1 MAFLDRKTLNVLLTI
16 LLFASVLVI
25 LYMARSVLTIFCFA
39 ILFAYLL
46 DPVVGFLDRHSLLRR
61 KARGVHIAEAYL
73 GVLVLI
79 AGSVYVLIPQASS
92 RPGVFLRN
100 VASFSDRL
108 GSGEIATEVGQTN
121 GWSEEQTFRAKEFL
135 TSHRETIRKV
145 SSQIQSLAA
154 MILGA
159 VAVMP
164 ILAIFFLADGRRL
177 ADMALAAFAT
187 EENLDRLQSLS
198 SELNGVLRHYIRA
211 KMTLVGLSFTYVS
224 LSLFVLRYPHALAL
238 GILAGVLEF
247 IPMVGSITAATTVIV
262 FGFVTHSHWI
272 WMGALLAIWRILI
285 DYWIVPRVLG
295 RELEL
300 HPVLAI
306 FTLMVGAA
314 VGGFAGVYLALP
326 IAAIIRVAWRRFG
339 NSRDQERHVL
349 PAVATVQGQAAASSR
364 CINQDGLR
372 ARAGFTATV

>member
-1 MAFLDRKTLNVLLTI
+1 
-16 LLFASVLVI
+16 
-25 LYMARSVLTIFCFA
+25 
-39 ILFAYLL
+39 
-46 DPVVGFLDRHSLLRR
+46 
-61 KARGVHIAEAYL
+61 
-73 GVLVLI
+73 
-79 AGSVYVLIPQASS
+79 
-92 RPGVFLRN
+92 
-100 VASFSDRL
+100 L

-121 GWSEEQTFRAKEFL
+121 GWSEAQTFRAKELL
-135 TSHRETIRKV
+135 TLHRETIRKV

-159 VAVMP
+159 VAVTP

-177 ADMALAAFAT
+177 ADMALATFAT
-187 EENLDRLQSLS
+187 AENLDRLQSLL

-247 IPMVGSITAATTVIV
+247 IPIVGSITAATTIIV

-285 DYWIVPRVLG
+285 DYWIAPRVLG

-326 IAAIIRVAWRRFG
+326 IAAIIRVIWRRLG
-339 NSRDQERHVL
+339 SSHEQERHVL
-349 PAVATVQGQAAASSR
+349 PVESTVQAAS
-364 CINQDGLR
+364 
-372 ARAGFTATV
+372 

>member
-1 MAFLDRKTLNVLLTI
+1 MAFLDRKTVNVLLTI
-16 LLFASVLVI
+16 LLFASVLGIV
-25 LYMARSVLTIFCFA
+25 YMARAVLTIFCLS
-39 ILFAYLL
+39 ILFAYLI
-46 DPVVGFLDRHSLLRR
+46 DPVVSFLDRHSLLRR

-73 GVLVLI
+73 GVLILV
-79 AGSVYVLIPQASS
+79 AGTVYVLFPQASS

-121 GWSEEQTFRAKEFL
+121 GWSEEQTLRAKEFL

-154 MILGA
+154 TILSA
-159 VAVMP
+159 AAVMP

-177 ADMALAAFAT
+177 ADMGLATFAT
-187 EENLDRLQSLS
+187 EENLDRLQPLS
-198 SELNGVLRHYIRA
+198 RELNCVLRHYIRA
-211 KMTLVGLSFTYVS
+211 KMTLVGLSLTYVS

-247 IPMVGSITAATTVIV
+247 IPIAGWITAATTIII
-262 FGFVTHSHWI
+262 FGIVTHSHWI
-272 WMGALLAIWRILI
+272 WMGALLAIWRIFI
-285 DYWIVPRVLG
+285 DYWIAPRVLG
-295 RELEL
+295 RELEM

-326 IAAIIRVAWRRFG
+326 LAAVIRVIWRRLG
-339 NSRDQERHVL
+339 SSHDQERRVL
-349 PAVATVQGQAAASSR
+349 SAVATVQGQAAAS
-364 CINQDGLR
+364 
-372 ARAGFTATV
+372 

>member
-1 MAFLDRKTLNVLLTI
+1 MAFLDRKTVNVLLTI
-16 LLFASVLVI
+16 LLFASLLVI
-25 LYMARSVLTIFCFA
+25 VYMARSVLAIFCLS
-39 ILFAYLL
+39 ILFAYLI
-46 DPVVGFLDRHSLLRR
+46 DPVVSFLDRHSLLRR
-61 KARGVHIAEAYL
+61 KARGLHITEAYL
-73 GVLVLI
+73 GVLILV
-79 AGSVYVLIPQASS
+79 AGTVYVLIPQASS

-121 GWSEEQTFRAKEFL
+121 GWSEAQTLRAKEFL

-145 SSQIQSLAA
+145 SSQIQSLVA

-159 VAVMP
+159 GAVMP

-177 ADMALAAFAT
+177 ADMALATFAT
-187 EENLDRLQSLS
+187 EKNLDRLQSLS
-198 SELNGVLRHYIRA
+198 RELNSVLHNYIRA

-224 LSLFVLRYPHALAL
+224 LSLLVLRYPHALAL

-247 IPMVGSITAATTVIV
+247 IPIAGWITAATTIIM
-262 FGFVTHSHWI
+262 FGIVTHSHWI

-285 DYWIVPRVLG
+285 DYWIAPRVLG
-295 RELEL
+295 RELEM
-300 HPVLAI
+300 HPILAI

-326 IAAIIRVAWRRFG
+326 IAAITRVIWRKLG
-339 NSRDQERHVL
+339 SSRDQERHVL
-349 PAVATVQGQAAASSR
+349 SAVASVQGQATGMNR
-364 CINQDGLR
+364 RVYVQP
-372 ARAGFTATV
+372 

>member
-1 MAFLDRKTLNVLLTI
+1 MAFLDRKTVNVLLTI
-16 LLFASVLVI
+16 LLFASVLGIV
-25 LYMARSVLTIFCFA
+25 YMARAVLAIFCLS
-39 ILFAYLL
+39 ILFAYLI
-46 DPVVGFLDRHSLLRR
+46 DPVVSFLDRHSLLRR

-73 GVLVLI
+73 GVLILV
-79 AGSVYVLIPQASS
+79 AGTVYVLIPQASS
-92 RPGVFLRN
+92 RPAVFLRN

-121 GWSEEQTFRAKEFL
+121 GWSEEQTLRAKEFL

-154 MILGA
+154 TILSA
-159 VAVMP
+159 AAVMP

-177 ADMALAAFAT
+177 ADMALATFAT

-198 SELNGVLRHYIRA
+198 RELNSVLRHYIRA

-224 LSLFVLRYPHALAL
+224 LSLSVLRYPHALAL

-247 IPMVGSITAATTVIV
+247 IPIAGWITAATTIII
-262 FGFVTHSHWI
+262 FGIVTHSHWI
-272 WMGALLAIWRILI
+272 WMSALLAIWRILI
-285 DYWIVPRVLG
+285 DYWIAPRVLG
-295 RELEL
+295 RELAM
-300 HPVLAI
+300 HPILAI

-326 IAAIIRVAWRRFG
+326 IAAISRVFWRRLG
-339 NSRDQERHVL
+339 SSRDQGRHVL
-349 PAVATVQGQAAASSR
+349 PVMATVQGQAAAS
-364 CINQDGLR
+364 
-372 ARAGFTATV
+372 

>member
-1 MAFLDRKTLNVLLTI
+1 MAFLDRKTVNVLLTI

-25 LYMARSVLTIFCFA
+25 VYMARSVLTIFCLA
-39 ILFAYLL
+39 ILFAYLI

-73 GVLVLI
+73 GVLMLV
-79 AGSVYVLIPQASS
+79 AGTVYVLVPQASS

-121 GWSEEQTFRAKEFL
+121 GWSEAQTFHAKEFL

-154 MILGA
+154 KILGA

-177 ADMALAAFAT
+177 ADMALATFAT

-211 KMTLVGLSFTYVS
+211 KMTLVGLSFMYVS

-247 IPMVGSITAATTVIV
+247 IPTVGSITAATTIIV
-262 FGFVTHSHWI
+262 FGIVTHSHWI
-272 WMGALLAIWRILI
+272 WMGALLAVWRILI
-285 DYWIVPRVLG
+285 DYWIAPRVLG

-326 IAAIIRVAWRRFG
+326 IAAIIRVTWRRLG
-339 NSRDQERHVL
+339 SSRDQERHVL
-349 PAVATVQGQAAASSR
+349 PAVATVQGQGAAS
-364 CINQDGLR
+364 
-372 ARAGFTATV
+372 

>member
-1 MAFLDRKTLNVLLTI
+1 MAFLDRKTVSVLLTI
-16 LLFASVLVI
+16 LLFASVLLIV
-25 LYMARSVLTIFCFA
+25 YMARAVLAIFCLS
-39 ILFAYLL
+39 ILFAYLI
-46 DPVVGFLDRHSLLRR
+46 DPVVSLLDRHSLLRR

-73 GVLVLI
+73 GMLILV
-79 AGSVYVLIPQASS
+79 AGTVYVLIPQASS

-121 GWSEEQTFRAKEFL
+121 GWSEAQTLRAKEFL
-135 TSHRETIRKV
+135 TSHRETIRRV

-159 VAVMP
+159 GAVMP

-177 ADMALAAFAT
+177 ADMALATFAT
-187 EENLDRLQSLS
+187 EENLDGLQSLS
-198 SELNGVLRHYIRA
+198 QELNSVLRHYIRA
-211 KMTLVGLSFTYVS
+211 KMTLVGLSFTYLS

-247 IPMVGSITAATTVIV
+247 IPIAGWITAATTIIIL
-262 FGFVTHSHWI
+262 GIVTHSHWI

-285 DYWIVPRVLG
+285 DYWIAPRVLG
-295 RELEL
+295 RELEM
-300 HPVLAI
+300 HPILAI

-326 IAAIIRVAWRRFG
+326 ITAIIRVVWRRLG
-339 NSRDQERHVL
+339 SSHDQERHVL
-349 PAVATVQGQAAASSR
+349 PVVATVQGH
-364 CINQDGLR
+364 
-372 ARAGFTATV
+372 

>member
-1 MAFLDRKTLNVLLTI
+1 MAFLDRKTVNVLLTI

-25 LYMARSVLTIFCFA
+25 VYMARSVLTIFCLA
-39 ILFAYLL
+39 ILFAYLI

-73 GVLVLI
+73 AVLI
-79 AGSVYVLIPQASS
+79 LVAGTVYVLVPQASS

-121 GWSEEQTFRAKEFL
+121 GWSDAQTFRAKEFL

-164 ILAIFFLADGRRL
+164 FLAIFFLADGRRL
-177 ADMALAAFAT
+177 ADMALATFAT
-187 EENLDRLQSLS
+187 EENLDRLQSLF
-198 SELNGVLRHYIRA
+198 SEINGVLRHYIRA

-238 GILAGVLEF
+238 GILAGVPEF
-247 IPMVGSITAATTVIV
+247 IPTVGSITAGTTIIV
-262 FGFVTHSHWI
+262 FGIVTHSHWI

-285 DYWIVPRVLG
+285 DYWIAPRVLG

-326 IAAIIRVAWRRFG
+326 IAAIIRVTWRRLG
-339 NSRDQERHVL
+339 SSRDQERHVL
-349 PAVATVQGQAAASSR
+349 PAVATVQGQGAAS
-364 CINQDGLR
+364 
-372 ARAGFTATV
+372 

>member
-1 MAFLDRKTLNVLLTI
+1 LLI
-16 LLFASVLVI
+16 LV
-25 LYMARSVLTIFCFA
+25 
-39 ILFAYLL
+39 
-46 DPVVGFLDRHSLLRR
+46 
-61 KARGVHIAEAYL
+61 
-73 GVLVLI
+73 
-79 AGSVYVLIPQASS
+79 AGTVYVLIPQASS

-121 GWSEEQTFRAKEFL
+121 GWSEAQTLRTKEFL

-145 SSQIQSLAA
+145 SSQIQSLVE

-159 VAVMP
+159 GAVMP
-164 ILAIFFLADGRRL
+164 ILAIFLLADGRRL
-177 ADMALAAFAT
+177 AEMALATFAT

-198 SELNGVLRHYIRA
+198 RELDSVLRHYIRA

-247 IPMVGSITAATTVIV
+247 IPMVGSITAATTIIV
-262 FGFVTHSHWI
+262 FGFVTHNHWI

-285 DYWIVPRVLG
+285 DYWIAPRVLG
-295 RELEL
+295 RELEM
-300 HPVLAI
+300 HPILAI

-326 IAAIIRVAWRRFG
+326 IAAIIRVIWRRLG
-339 NSRDQERHVL
+339 SSREQERHVL
-349 PAVATVQGQAAASSR
+349 PVVATVQAES
-364 CINQDGLR
+364 
-372 ARAGFTATV
+372 

>member
-1 MAFLDRKTLNVLLTI
+1 MLI
-16 LLFASVLVI
+16 LVAGTVYDLF
-25 LYMARSVLTIFCFA
+25 
-39 ILFAYLL
+39 
-46 DPVVGFLDRHSLLRR
+46 
-61 KARGVHIAEAYL
+61 
-73 GVLVLI
+73 
-79 AGSVYVLIPQASS
+79 PQASS

-121 GWSEEQTFRAKEFL
+121 GWSEEQTLRAKEFL

-154 MILGA
+154 MILSAG
-159 VAVMP
+159 AVMP

-177 ADMALAAFAT
+177 AEMALAAFAT

-198 SELNGVLRHYIRA
+198 RELNSVLRHYIRA
-211 KMTLVGLSFTYVS
+211 KMTLVGLSLTYVS

-247 IPMVGSITAATTVIV
+247 IPIAGWITAATTIII
-262 FGFVTHSHWI
+262 FGIVTHSHWI

-285 DYWIVPRVLG
+285 DYWIAPRVLG
-295 RELEL
+295 RELEM
-300 HPVLAI
+300 HPILAI

-314 VGGFAGVYLALP
+314 VGGFAGIYLALP
-326 IAAIIRVAWRRFG
+326 LAAVSRVIWRRLG
-339 NSRDQERHVL
+339 SSRDQERHVL
-349 PAVATVQGQAAASSR
+349 SAVADVQGQATGMNR
-364 CINQDGLR
+364 RVYVQP
-372 ARAGFTATV
+372 